1 MAKIK
6 MTAVVTGQEQL
17 TEDIFDMRI
26 KAAQVAEDAVPGQFV
41 SLYTKDGAKLLPRPI
56 SLCGIDREAGELRLV
71 YRIAGAGT
79 KEFSQ
84 LKAGDTIDVLGPLGN
99 GFPMEPGKK
108 AFLIGGGIGI
118 PPMLELA
125 KALAE
130 ANARLD
136 GGALAQAGA
145 QLAGSASAQAGAQP
159 AGSAL
164 AQAGAQP
171 DGGLPEQDGG
181 RTGLVQ
187 SILGYRDSQMF
198 LKHEFAAF
206 GPVHVATEDGSAG
219 TAGNV
224 LDAIREQGLSA
235 DIIYACGPTPMLRAL
250 KAYAAELGIPCFLS
264 LEEKMACGVGA
275 CLACVCQSKDV
286 DGHSQVHNK
295 RIYKDGPVF
304 LADEIEL

>member
-26 KAAQVAEDAVPGQFV
+26 QAARIAEDAVPGQFV
-41 SLYTKDGAKLLPRPI
+41 SLYTKDGARLLPRPI
-56 SLCGIDREAGELRLV
+56 SLCGIDREAGELRMV

-79 KEFSQ
+79 KEFSK

-99 GFPMEPGKK
+99 GFPVEPGKK

-136 GGALAQAGA
+136 G
-145 QLAGSASAQAGAQP
+145 SASAQAGAQP
-159 AGSAL
+159 
-164 AQAGAQP
+164 
-171 DGGLPEQDGG
+171 DGGFPEQDGG
-181 RTGLVQ
+181 RAGLVQ

-198 LKHEFAAF
+198 LKHEFEEF

-219 TAGNV
+219 TKGNV

-250 KAYAAELGIPCFLS
+250 KAYAAEQGIPCLLS

-286 DGHSQVHNK
+286 ADHSQVHNK
-295 RIYKDGPVF
+295 RICKDGPVF
-304 LADEIEL
+304 RADEIEL

>member
-26 KAAQVAEDAVPGQFV
+26 QAARIAEDAVPGQFV
-41 SLYTKDGAKLLPRPI
+41 SLYTKDGARLLPRPI
-56 SLCGIDREAGELRLV
+56 SLCGIDREAGELRMV

-79 KEFSQ
+79 KEFSK

-99 GFPMEPGKK
+99 GFPVEPGKK

-219 TAGNV
+219 TKGNV

-250 KAYAAELGIPCFLS
+250 KAYAAEQGIPCLLS

-286 DGHSQVHNK
+286 DDHSQVHNK
-295 RIYKDGPVF
+295 RICKDGPVF